1 MTLKSLPK
9 PYEIATEKR
18 KLIGEDTDRALL
30 EVIKE
35 NPRLS
40 LYELALEIDWKVG
53 KVDGSVKR
61 LLEEG
66 LVKVECF
73 IKNGRRVKLVS
84 KADYKC
90 SPDTFNVPKDLLD
103 TDAPWKDTAY
113 VYGLD
118 RLTIGV
124 SGKPVDEW
132 EETAGLKSKLPLK
145 EADDSLTFQLPKDFA
160 QFYALERS
168 IVTMSAVKDVVLL
181 SIEGQAC

>member
-1 MTLKSLPK
+1 MTLTSVQK
-9 PYEIATEKR
+9 PYEIAVEERKR
-18 KLIGEDTDRALL
+18 IGEDTDRALL

-40 LYELALEIDWKVG
+40 LYELALEIGWKVG

-61 LLEEG
+61 LLEKS
-66 LVKVECF
+66 LVKVEFF

-84 KADYKC
+84 ATDYER
-90 SPDTFNVPKDLLD
+90 SPDMFNVPKDILD
-103 TDAPWKDTAY
+103 PDKPWKDTAY

-124 SGKPVDEW
+124 SGKPVAEW
-132 EETAGLKSKLPLK
+132 EETAELKSKVPLK
-145 EADDSLTFQLPKDFA
+145 EADGMLTFKLLKDFA
-160 QFYALERS
+160 QFYALEKS
-168 IVTMSAVKDVVLL
+168 IVTLSAIKDVVLL